1 MSAFRPNFFGDIWLG
16 KRRKLLLA
24 CATTILAAGCSVT
37 RSTGVRTSDLA
48 QYIRCESR
56 LAIQDKTIP
65 LFRKEDQANPLID
78 DSAFFAESSGLQ
90 T

>member
-1 MSAFRPNFFGDIWLG
+1 MRDDNFGGGLFSSPGPPECGRLIS
-16 KRRKLLLA
+16 RN
-24 CATTILAAGCSVT
+24 
-37 RSTGVRTSDLA
+37 
-48 QYIRCESR
+48 IRCESR
-56 LAIQDKTIP
+56 LAIQDKTIL